1 VTLPA
6 ARATAAAEPGAA
18 SIPPQRARILLVE
31 DDPLVARAV
40 QRILG
45 EEHEVTSVT
54 GGRSALRALAAGR
67 YDAILCDLMM
77 PEMSGM
83 ELHAELSRTRP
94 ELTEQMA
101 FLSGGAFTEAAREFL
116 ARVPNPQIEKPFDPK
131 TLRELVGRLLA
142 R

>member
-6 ARATAAAEPGAA
+6 ARPLATADRRPA
-18 SIPPQRARILLVE
+18 SGPQARARILLVE

-45 EEHEVTSVT
+45 DEHEVTSVS
-54 GGRSALRALAAGR
+54 GGRAALRALAEGS

-94 ELTEQMA
+94 ALAERMA

-116 ARVPNPQIEKPFDPK
+116 GRIPNPQIEK
-131 TLRELVGRLLA
+131 
-142 R
+142 